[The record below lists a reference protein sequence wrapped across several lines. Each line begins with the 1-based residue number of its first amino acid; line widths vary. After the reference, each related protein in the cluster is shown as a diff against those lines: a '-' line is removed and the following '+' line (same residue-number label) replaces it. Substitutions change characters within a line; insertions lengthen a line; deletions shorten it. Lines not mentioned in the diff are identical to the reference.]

1 MRSLIFAVVLA
12 VVLVLVLSVGV
23 GADNTVP
30 CCH

>member
-1 MRSLIFAVVLA
+1 MRSLILAVVLA

>member
-1 MRSLIFAVVLA
+1 MRVLLFAVVLA
-12 VVLVLVLSVGV
+12 LVFVMVMAIGV

>member
-23 GADNTVP
+23 GADNGIP

>member
-1 MRSLIFAVVLA
+1 MRVFLFAVVLA
-12 VVLVLVLSVGV
+12 VVMIVVLSVGV

>member
-23 GADNTVP
+23 GADNGIP
-30 CCH
+30 CCY